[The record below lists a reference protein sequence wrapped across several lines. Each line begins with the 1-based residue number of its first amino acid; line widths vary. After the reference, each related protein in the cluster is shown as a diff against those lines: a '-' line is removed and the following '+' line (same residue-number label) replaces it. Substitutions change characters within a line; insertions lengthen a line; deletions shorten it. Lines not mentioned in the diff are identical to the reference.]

1 MSQNNISE
9 ILIKLG
15 IKDEQKGCSNGTE
28 WFGSDSK
35 ISSFSPVDG
44 SELGKVTT
52 GNKDDYEKL
61 IQMLKTPL
69 NRLEKFLLQK
79 EENLLDNLVTK

>member
-1 MSQNNISE
+1 MSQNNISK

-15 IKDEQKGCSNGTE
+15 IKDEQQGCSNGTE

-44 SELGKVTT
+44 SEL
-52 GNKDDYEKL
+52 
-61 IQMLKTPL
+61 
-69 NRLEKFLLQK
+69 
-79 EENLLDNLVTK
+79 

>member
-61 IQMLKTPL
+61 ITDAQNAFK
-69 NRLEKFLLQK
+69 
-79 EENLLDNLVTK
+79 